1 MRVITGTARGC
12 KLITVEGT
20 EVVRPTTDGVKE
32 AIFSAIQF
40 EIEGRTV
47 LDLFAGSGQL
57 GIEALSRGAKQAYF
71 IDASAASIKVVKE
84 NLRHTKLEDRAQVV
98 NMPFSAFLKSTRAVF
113 DIAILDP
120 PYNYRLI
127 QKALPRLVECMSE
140 SGVIICEHEKECVL
154 PREVGNFEIARV
166 LKHSRTAVTIYR
178 PKSAHEDDFDE
189 DALEEAEMLEAVSEL
204 DRLDGDS
211 E

>member
-1 MRVITGTARGC
+1 MRVITGSARGR

-47 LDLFAGSGQL
+47 LDMFAGSGQL
-57 GIEALSRGAKQAYF
+57 GIEALSRGAKEAYF
-71 IDASAASIKVVKE
+71 VDSAMVSIKTIKE
-84 NLRHTKLEDRAQVV
+84 NLRTTKFEDKAHVV

-120 PYNYRLI
+120 PYNLKI
-127 QKALPRLVECMSE
+127 LQKALPHLVDKMSDN
-140 SGVIICEHEKECVL
+140 GVIICEHEKECVL
-154 PREVGNFEIARV
+154 PHDLGKFEIAKV

-178 PKSAHEDDFDE
+178 PKKTG
-189 DALEEAEMLEAVSEL
+189 EETEETES
-204 DRLDGDS
+204 
-211 E
+211 

>member
-1 MRVITGTARGC
+1 MRVITGTARGR
-12 KLITVEGT
+12 KLVTVEGT

-57 GIEALSRGAKQAYF
+57 GIEALSRGAKEAYF
-71 IDASAASIKVVKE
+71 VDSAAVSIKAVRE
-84 NLRHTKLEDRAQVV
+84 NLKSTGLEQNARVV

-120 PYNYRLI
+120 PYNYKII
-127 QKALPRLVECMSE
+127 QKALPNLTEKMSE
-140 SGVIICEHEKECVL
+140 NGVIICEHERECVL
-154 PREVGNFEIARV
+154 PRETGSFEIAKQLR
-166 LKHSRTAVTIYR
+166 HSRTTVTIYR
-178 PKSAHEDDFDE
+178 PKAVDE
-189 DALEEAEMLEAVSEL
+189 QPEKEQTE
-204 DRLDGDS
+204 
-211 E
+211 

>member
-1 MRVITGTARGC
+1 MRVITGKARGR

-57 GIEALSRGAKQAYF
+57 GIEALSRGARQCWF
-71 IDASAASIKVVKE
+71 VDSAAVSIKAVRD
-84 NLRHTKLEDRAQVV
+84 NLRSTGLEADAKVV
-98 NMPFSAFLKSTRAVF
+98 NMPFTAFLKTTREVF

-120 PYNYRLI
+120 PYNCKLI
-127 QKALPRLVECMSE
+127 QKALPHLEEKMSE
-140 SGVIICEHEKECVL
+140 NGIIVCEHEKECVL
-154 PREVGNFEIARV
+154 PHSVGRFELVKLLR
-166 LKHSRTAVTIYR
+166 HSRTSVSIYR
-178 PKSAHEDDFDE
+178 PAQTYESGCETDSADE
-189 DALEEAEMLEAVSEL
+189 QE
-204 DRLDGDS
+204 RNTP
-211 E
+211 

>member
-1 MRVITGTARGC
+1 MRVITGTARGS

-84 NLRHTKLEDRAQVV
+84 NLRHTKLEDRATVV

-120 PYNYRLI
+120 PYNYRII
-127 QKALPRLVECMSE
+127 QKVLPRLVECMSE
-140 SGVIICEHEKECVL
+140 NGVIICEHEKECVL
-154 PREVGNFEIARV
+154 PREIGDFEIAKV
-166 LKHSRTAVTIYR
+166 LRHSRTSVTIYR
-178 PKSAHEDDFDE
+178 PKSAEDIDE
-189 DALEEAEMLEAVSEL
+189 DELFETEQLESLSEL
-204 DRLDGDS
+204 DRLDGA

>member
-1 MRVITGTARGC
+1 MRVITGTARGR

-20 EVVRPTTDGVKE
+20 ELVRPTTDGVKE

-57 GIEALSRGAKQAYF
+57 GIEALSRGAKEAYF
-71 IDASAASIKVVKE
+71 VDNAAASIRAVKE
-84 NLRHTKLEDRAQVV
+84 NLRTTGLEENAHVV

-120 PYNYRLI
+120 PYSHKII
-127 QKALPRLVECMSE
+127 QKALPHLVEKMSPN
-140 SGVIICEHEKECVL
+140 GVIICEHERECTL
-154 PREVGNFEIARV
+154 PHEAGGFRIAKQLR
-166 LKHSRTAVTIYR
+166 HSGTSVTIYR
-178 PKSAHEDDFDE
+178 PDASEED
-189 DALEEAEMLEAVSEL
+189 EE
-204 DRLDGDS
+204 
-211 E
+211 